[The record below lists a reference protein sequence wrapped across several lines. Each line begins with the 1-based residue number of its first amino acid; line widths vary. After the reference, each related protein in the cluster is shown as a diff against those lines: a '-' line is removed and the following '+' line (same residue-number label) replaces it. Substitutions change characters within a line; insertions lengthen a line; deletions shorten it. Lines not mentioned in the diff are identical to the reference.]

1 MFGTHADSAVSSCR
15 ASALALCLAA
25 LPFACSGQQTPAHEP
40 ANTAASEPPAPA
52 GTVAPADEP
61 AAAESAAASPPAPAP
76 TPAPPPE
83 SLFALCNKM
92 CDAVAPK
99 CTAIQLEGCRSTCK
113 NYEAA
118 PEACDG
124 TVRTAL
130 ECARS
135 DRDFL
140 FCSNVIPL
148 NCAKQFKNVGA
159 CVATG
164 VPPVEPVKKAIP
176 DGWERFEAKGLGFS
190 VVMPKGVSEEPD
202 TGVRRW
208 SAATPNGAKYEVA
221 LHPAPAEKKFDNKAF
236 LRISRNLFGRCA
248 DKMKLHAI
256 VEKPTETSIQ
266 FKTSCPENT
275 EQVGR
280 MHVIGSSLYVL
291 TLKFPTGV
299 SVEVDPFVYSFET
312 RK

>member
-1 MFGTHADSAVSSCR
+1 
-15 ASALALCLAA
+15 
-25 LPFACSGQQTPAHEP
+25 
-40 ANTAASEPPAPA
+40 
-52 GTVAPADEP
+52 
-61 AAAESAAASPPAPAP
+61 
-76 TPAPPPE
+76 
-83 SLFALCNKM
+83 M

-99 CTAIQLEGCRSTCK
+99 CTALQLEGCRSTCK

-118 PEACDG
+118 PEACDA

-164 VPPVEPVKKAIP
+164 VPPVEQVKKGIP
-176 DGWERFEAKGLGFS
+176 DGWERFEAKDAGFS
-190 VVMPKGVSEEPD
+190 VVMPKGVSEKTEA
-202 TGVRRW
+202 GIRRF
-208 SAATPNGAKYEVA
+208 SVDAANGANYEVA
-221 LHPAPAEKKFDNKAF
+221 LHPAPPEKKFDNKAF
-236 LRISRNLFGRCA
+236 LRISRSLFGRCA

-266 FKTSCPENT
+266 FKTSCPEKT

-291 TLKFPTGV
+291 TLKFPTGA
-299 SVEVDPFVYSFET
+299 SVEVDPFVYSFEN

>member
-1 MFGTHADSAVSSCR
+1 MIGKHAHPALFGCR
-15 ASALALCLAA
+15 AFALAFCFAVAPL
-25 LPFACSGQQTPAHEP
+25 ACSSQHTSTNQPATAAEPAPESTPASAE
-40 ANTAASEPPAPA
+40 APP
-52 GTVAPADEP
+52 EP
-61 AAAESAAASPPAPAP
+61 AATESAAPEAVARP
-76 TPAPPPE
+76 PAPPPE

-113 NYEAA
+113 NYDAA

-130 ECARS
+130 ECARA

-148 NCAKQFKNVGA
+148 NCAKQFKNVGT

-164 VPPVEPVKKAIP
+164 VPPVEQVKKAIP
-176 DGWERFEAKGLGFS
+176 DGWERFEVKDPAFS
-190 VVMPKGVSEEPD
+190 VVMPKGVSEKTD
-202 TGVRRW
+202 AGIRKW
-208 SAATPNGAKYEVA
+208 SVDGANGANYEVA
-221 LHPAPAEKKFDNKAF
+221 LHPAPLEKKFDNRAF

-266 FKTSCPENT
+266 FKTSCPEKT

-280 MHVIGSSLYVL
+280 MHVIGASLYVL
-291 TLKFPTGV
+291 TLKFPTGATV
-299 SVEVDPFVYSFET
+299 DIDPFVYSFET

>member
-1 MFGTHADSAVSSCR
+1 MFGPHADSSASWCR
-15 ASALALCLAA
+15 ASGLALCLASA
-25 LPFACSGQQTPAHEP
+25 PLACSSQRTP
-40 ANTAASEPPAPA
+40 ASEPATAADSTPVAPA
-52 GTVAPADEP
+52 STVDPADEP
-61 AAAESAAASPPAPAP
+61 TAAESAAAPPAPPPAPAP
-76 TPAPPPE
+76 E
-83 SLFALCNKM
+83 SLISLCNKM

-176 DGWERFEAKGLGFS
+176 DGWERFEAKNPGFS
-190 VVMPKGVSEEPD
+190 VVMPKGVSERTD
-202 TGVRRW
+202 AGIRRW
-208 SAATPNGAKYEVA
+208 SVDTANGANYEVA

-266 FKTSCPENT
+266 FKTSCPEKT

-291 TLKFPTGV
+291 TLKFPTGT
-299 SVEVDPFVYSFET
+299 SVEVDPFVYSFES

>member
-1 MFGTHADSAVSSCR
+1 MSGKVAHRSIRWLRVSS
-15 ASALALCLAA
+15 LTLCLAA
-25 LPFACSGQQTPAHEP
+25 VAAACSTQQTPANEP
-40 ANTAASEPPAPA
+40 ATAAEPTPASESPPAAEPVEAPAASESAPASEPAAPAPA
-52 GTVAPADEP
+52 
-61 AAAESAAASPPAPAP
+61 
-76 TPAPPPE
+76 PE

-99 CTAIQLEGCRSTCK
+99 CTALQLEGCRSTCK

-130 ECARS
+130 ECARN

-148 NCAKQFKNVGA
+148 NCAKQFKNVGT

-164 VPPVEPVKKAIP
+164 VPPVEQVKKAIP
-176 DGWERFEAKGLGFS
+176 DGWERFEAKDPAFS
-190 VVMPKGVSEEPD
+190 VVVPKGVSEKTEA
-202 TGVRRW
+202 GIRKW
-208 SAATPNGAKYEVA
+208 SVDGPNGAHYEVA
-221 LHPAPAEKKFDNKAF
+221 LHPAPPEKKWDNKAF
-236 LRISRNLFGRCA
+236 LRLARNMWGRCS
-248 DKMKLHAI
+248 DRMKLHAI

-266 FKTSCPENT
+266 FKTSCPEKT

-280 MHVIGSSLYVL
+280 MHVIGASLYIL
-291 TLKFPTGV
+291 TLKFPTGTTG
-299 SVEVDPFVYSFET
+299 VEIDPFVYSFDV

>member
-1 MFGTHADSAVSSCR
+1 MSGKAVHRFVRWLRVSSLIVCV
-15 ASALALCLAA
+15 AA
-25 LPFACSGQQTPAHEP
+25 APAACSTQQTPANEP
-40 ANTAASEPPAPA
+40 AAPAATAPETAAASASEPEATPA
-52 GTVAPADEP
+52 T
-61 AAAESAAASPPAPAP
+61 AESAAAPAPA
-76 TPAPPPE
+76 AAAAPPE

-99 CTAIQLEGCRSTCK
+99 CTALQLEGCRSTCK
-113 NYEAA
+113 NYDAA

-148 NCAKQFKNVGA
+148 NCAKQFKNVGV

-164 VPPVEPVKKAIP
+164 VPPVEAVKKSIP
-176 DGWERFEAKGLGFS
+176 DGWERFEAKDPGFS
-190 VVMPKGVSEEPD
+190 VVMPKGVTEKTEA
-202 TGVRRW
+202 GIRKW
-208 SAATPNGAKYEVA
+208 SVDGPNGANYEVA
-221 LHPAPAEKKFDNKAF
+221 LHPAPPEKKFDNKAF
-236 LRISRNLFGRCA
+236 LRISRNLWGRCS

-266 FKTSCPENT
+266 FKTSCPEKT
-275 EQVGR
+275 EQLGR
-280 MHVIGSSLYVL
+280 MHVIGSSLYIL
-291 TLKFPTGV
+291 TLKFPTGT
-299 SVEVDPFVYSFET
+299 SGVEIDPFVYSFEA